1 MSIFDVAIHNI
12 RLIPLLYSTEFFEQN
27 YFGTGNDFI
36 QESFL
41 RALCD
46 FLLILPDQEAKQFFN
61 AENQIIETLL
71 ILANNSNIRIRTMI
85 INLIAVISDRVLFSY
100 TEEQLK
106 IFWHH
111 LGNQIGS
118 HSVSV
123 ELLNS
128 CFRWITKTGS
138 VLALESLILE
148 YHVNVVQECGLNVLM
163 AIVPQAHVDSRL
175 FQLVLHL
182 MDYIGVKHP
191 KAVQYMV
198 ENGLVGTVIK
208 TAVKMHEKEEGEVIA
223 NRDSFLNFITNFSQR
238 SLVSVNL
245 INVST

>member
-1 MSIFDVAIHNI
+1 M
-12 RLIPLLYSTEFFEQN
+12 
-27 YFGTGNDFI
+27 
-36 QESFL
+36 
-41 RALCD
+41 CD
-46 FLLILPDQEAKQFFN
+46 LLLILPDQEAKQFFS

-85 INLIAVISDRVLFSY
+85 INLIAVISDRILCSSY
-100 TEEQLK
+100 TEEQFK

-118 HSVSV
+118 HSVSI

-148 YHVNVVQECGLNVLM
+148 YHVSVVQECGLNVLM
-163 AIVPQAHVDSRL
+163 AILPQSHIDSRL

-191 KAVQYMV
+191 KATQYMV
-198 ENGLVGTVIK
+198 DNGLVGTIVK
-208 TAVKMHEKEEGEVIA
+208 TAVKMHEKDETGEVIA
-223 NRDSFLNFITNFSQR
+223 NRDSFLSFITNFAQR
-238 SLVSVNL
+238 ALISEHS
-245 INVST
+245 INVSA